1 MVIQATMTILLSI
14 VPLLLMGQSQSI
26 KENMIEKIFEYGA
39 LAPSSHNAQMWYIS
53 KEKEG
58 LYKVGIDPQWRLQV
72 VDPHDRE
79 AYISIGAFIQNC
91 VLAAPLHGLSI
102 DITIKDTVVYLNF
115 LDYIREKREY
125 EYNLM
130 EIKNRHTCRMRFQNK
145 QISSDVLKNISSSFG
160 NLEYIDCQ
168 SVVGRELID
177 MIVRS
182 NIAQLSSKNSMEEL
196 TDFIVLK
203 KNDKRRGRGLTLE
216 SLGLNQI
223 ERFFFRIIYAKKN
236 FINNKSFISSS
247 IQSTKNQLNNCSGF
261 FMLYTKNDTPEDL
274 IRLGMK
280 LESLWIKLNSMGIS
294 VHPMSQPLEEMPDSI
309 ANLFPGAGTPE
320 MILRVGYCNHKHP
333 RRKLRKK
340 MTIWKNQNQE

>member
-14 VPLLLMGQSQSI
+14 VPLLMGQSQSI

-115 LDYIREKREY
+115 LDYIREKRKY

-203 KNDKRRGRGLTLE
+203 KMTKGGGEGL
-216 SLGLNQI
+216 
-223 ERFFFRIIYAKKN
+223 
-236 FINNKSFISSS
+236 
-247 IQSTKNQLNNCSGF
+247 
-261 FMLYTKNDTPEDL
+261 
-274 IRLGMK
+274 
-280 LESLWIKLNSMGIS
+280 
-294 VHPMSQPLEEMPDSI
+294 H
-309 ANLFPGAGTPE
+309 
-320 MILRVGYCNHKHP
+320 
-333 RRKLRKK
+333 
-340 MTIWKNQNQE
+340 

>member
-1 MVIQATMTILLSI
+1 MVVQATMTILLSI

-91 VLAAPLHGLSI
+91 VLAAPLHGFSI

-125 EYNLM
+125 ECNLM
-130 EIKNRHTCRMRFQNK
+130 EIKNRHTCRMSFQNK
-145 QISSDVLKNISSSFG
+145 QISSDVLKNISLSFG
-160 NLEYIDCQ
+160 NLEYIDCR

-182 NIAQLSSKNSMEEL
+182 NIVQLSSKNSMEEL

-203 KNDKRRGRGLTLE
+203 KMTKGGSEGL
-216 SLGLNQI
+216 
-223 ERFFFRIIYAKKN
+223 
-236 FINNKSFISSS
+236 
-247 IQSTKNQLNNCSGF
+247 
-261 FMLYTKNDTPEDL
+261 
-274 IRLGMK
+274 
-280 LESLWIKLNSMGIS
+280 
-294 VHPMSQPLEEMPDSI
+294 H
-309 ANLFPGAGTPE
+309 
-320 MILRVGYCNHKHP
+320 
-333 RRKLRKK
+333 
-340 MTIWKNQNQE
+340 